1 MRVFLDTSVLVAAS
15 ERSHPQH
22 LQALPVMLRVVR
34 GKDEGFVAAPSVAE
48 TFAALTQLPVQPR
61 IHPSE
66 AGQIVRDNIVR
77 HFRLVI
83 AGKVE
88 HLQALLCVQE
98 GGWPGTRIHDALVL
112 ACAMCCEAE
121 RIYTFKPRELRDLC
135 LPGIRSRISVP

>member
-1 MRVFLDTSVLVAAS
+1 MRVFLDTSVLVAAC
-15 ERSHPQH
+15 ERSHPHH

-34 GKDEGFVAAPSVAE
+34 GEDEGFVAVPSIAE

-77 HFRLVI
+77 HFRLVP

-88 HLQALLCVQE
+88 HLQAIGTVQE

-112 ACAMCCEAE
+112 ACAICCQAE

-135 LPGIRSRISVP
+135 LPGLRARISLP

>member
-1 MRVFLDTSVLVAAS
+1 MRVFLDASVLVAAS

-22 LQALPVMLRVVR
+22 LQALPVMRRVVR
-34 GKDEGFVAAPSVAE
+34 GEDEGFVAAPSIAE

-77 HFRLVI
+77 HFRLVT

-88 HLQALLCVQE
+88 HLQALINVQE

-112 ACAMCCEAE
+112 ACAICCEAE
-121 RIYTFKPRELRDLC
+121 RIYTFKPRELQDLC
-135 LPGIRSRISVP
+135 FPGFRSRISAP